1 MSMKITFERGILGFE
16 DIKEYELKDL
26 ESNPI
31 FKELNSTVE
40 KGIGFVVISPFDIDD
55 KYEISL
61 SDNVIKELSI
71 NSPKDVMILNILT
84 LGSTLQKTTV
94 NMKAPLIINVNNGLG
109 KQIIL
114 QNEKYEVKTP
124 LLRSEK

>member
-1 MSMKITFERGILGFE
+1 MKIIFEKGILGFE
-16 DIKEYELKDL
+16 DIKEYKLKDL

-31 FKELNSTVE
+31 FKELNSTKE
-40 KGIGFVVISPFDIDD
+40 KGLGFVVISPFDIDD
-55 KYEISL
+55 KYEINL
-61 SDNVIKELSI
+61 SDSLIKELNI
-71 NSPKDVMILNILT
+71 DSPKDVMVLNILT
-84 LGSTLQKTTV
+84 LGKTLDKTTV

>member
-1 MSMKITFERGILGFE
+1 MKITFEKGILGFE

-31 FKELNSTVE
+31 FKELNSIKE
-40 KGIGFVVISPFDIDD
+40 KGLGFVMISPFDIDD
-55 KYEISL
+55 KYEINL
-61 SDNVIKELSI
+61 NDNVTKELDI
-71 NSPKDVMILNILT
+71 NSPKDVMVFNILT
-84 LGSTLQKTTV
+84 LGQTLEKTTV
-94 NMKAPLIINVNNGLG
+94 NLKAPLIINVDNGLG

>member
-1 MSMKITFERGILGFE
+1 MKIVFEKGILGFE
-16 DIKEYELKDL
+16 DIREYELKDL

-31 FKELNSTVE
+31 FKELNSTKE
-40 KGIGFVVISPFDIDD
+40 KGLGFIVISPFDIDD
-55 KYEISL
+55 KYEINL
-61 SDNVIKELSI
+61 SDKVIKELNI
-71 NSPKDVMILNILT
+71 NSPTDVMVLNILT
-84 LGSTLQKTTV
+84 LGSTLQNTTV

>member
-1 MSMKITFERGILGFE
+1 MKITFEKGIPGFE

-26 ESNPI
+26 ESNPV
-31 FKELNSTVE
+31 FKELNSI
-40 KGIGFVVISPFDIDD
+40 KDRGLGFVVISPFDIDD
-55 KYEISL
+55 KYEINL
-61 SDNVIKELSI
+61 NDNAIKELDI
-71 NSPKDVMILNILT
+71 NSPNDVMVLNILT
-84 LGSTLQKTTV
+84 LGHTLEKTTV

>member
-1 MSMKITFERGILGFE
+1 MKITFEKGILGFE
-16 DIKEYELKDL
+16 DIKGYELKDL
-26 ESNPI
+26 KSNPI
-31 FKELNSTVE
+31 FKELNSIKE
-40 KGIGFVVISPFDIDD
+40 EGLGFVVISPFDIDD
-55 KYEISL
+55 KYEINL
-61 SDNVIKELSI
+61 SDNIIKELNI
-71 NSPKDVMILNILT
+71 NSPKDVMVLSILT
-84 LGSTLQKTTV
+84 LGQTLERTTV

>member
-1 MSMKITFERGILGFE
+1 MSMKITFEKGILGFE

-61 SDNVIKELSI
+61 SDNVIKELNI

-94 NMKAPLIINVNNGLG
+94 NMKAPLVINVNNGLG

>member
-1 MSMKITFERGILGFE
+1 MKLTFEKGILGFE
-16 DIKEYELKDL
+16 DIKEYELRDL

-31 FKELNSTVE
+31 FKELNSTKE
-40 KGIGFVVISPFDIDD
+40 KGLGFVVISPFDIDD
-55 KYEISL
+55 KYEINL
-61 SDNVIKELSI
+61 SDNITKELNI
-71 NSPKDVMILNILT
+71 NSPNDVIVLNILT
-84 LGSTLQKTTV
+84 LGQTLEKTTV

-124 LLRSEK
+124 LLRSGK